1 MGWLDASDYLVMDI
15 ATRNRVDELR
25 SAVDMNHAHGRA
37 RWAEPRCTR
46 RLRRCMV
53 VSAPALIVG
62 FVALAAGA
70 GCATGTR
77 SASVDTRERGTV
89 TGQASP
95 ATAGDEIP
103 TCRDGSYDRAAGLC
117 VSEGK

>member
-37 RWAEPRCTR
+37 RGAEPRCTR
-46 RLRRCMV
+46 SLRRCLV
-53 VSAPALIVG
+53 FSARALIVG
-62 FVALAAGA
+62 FVALAACA

-77 SASVDTRERGTV
+77 SASVDTRDDGTV
-89 TGQASP
+89 TSQASP

-103 TCRDGSYDRAAGLC
+103 TCGDGSYNRAARLC
-117 VSEGK
+117 VSEGE